1 MRTDRE
7 VFGEKT
13 APGDFLPVFY
23 HELNINGEARG
34 GGGKPRGNGL
44 FDPDWNLTRS
54 LISLVDC
61 VQA

>member
-13 APGDFLPVFY
+13 APGDFLPVLY

-34 GGGKPRGNGL
+34 GGG
-44 FDPDWNLTRS
+44 NLEEMAYST
-54 LISLVDC
+54 LIGI
-61 VQA
+61 